1 MITLD
6 LMNSTEF
13 QDYLNSAIKSY
24 AKSNVQSGNWNE
36 QESICKATEQYAH
49 LLPDGE
55 KTTDNKL
62 FTIRSNGQ
70 EVGMIWFAV
79 KTNNKGF
86 IYDIKIREDYRGQGF
101 GKQAMEEIE
110 KLGREIGI
118 KSIGLHVFAHNQI
131 ARGLYGKLGYEET
144 SIVMSKE
151 L

>member
-36 QESICKATEQYAH
+36 KESISKATEQYAH

-70 EVGMIWFAV
+70 EVGMIWQASD
-79 KTNNKGF
+79 G
-86 IYDIKIREDYRGQGF
+86 RYRKV
-101 GKQAMEEIE
+101 GKRNWHQEY
-110 KLGREIGI
+110 R
-118 KSIGLHVFAHNQI
+118 
-131 ARGLYGKLGYEET
+131 T
-144 SIVMSKE
+144 SC
-151 L
+151 LCP